1 MSRTLDGEKPNVTD
15 QRALVL
21 VLSHNPRAL
30 VARAQSYLI
39 LRNLFSIPIKIADII
54 LQLADFPSQ
63 LLCH

>member
-1 MSRTLDGEKPNVTD
+1 MSRTLYGEKPNVTD

-39 LRNLFSIPIKIADII
+39 LHNLFSIPIMIAGK
-54 LQLADFPSQ
+54 LADFLSQ